1 MDSRHVEGLIRRL
14 QVNRRD
20 HAAWNELYRQLWPFV
35 FGVTYRRLRG
45 ARGLAEDA
53 AQETFIKLLR
63 SLPFDAL
70 RDADDLRAYIWRAAD
85 NVARDYFRKSMRMDA
100 RLVHPDGEGIDEPA
114 MEIGVDDRLRL
125 TEWVENTLL
134 ELPSTDRTILKMLI
148 DGYRLAEIAEAT
160 GLTYSAAGSR
170 VSRLRDRL
178 RSKLQTHSP

>member
-1 MDSRHVEGLIRRL
+1 MDSGHVEDLIRRL
-14 QVNRRD
+14 RVNRRD

-45 ARGLAEDA
+45 AKGLAEDA

-63 SLPFDAL
+63 SLPFDSL
-70 RDADDLRAYIWRAAD
+70 HGADDLRAYIWRAAD
-85 NVARDYFRKSMRMDA
+85 NVARDFFRKSMQMEA
-100 RLVHPDGEGIDEPA
+100 RLVHPEGDVIDEPTTD
-114 MEIGVDDRLRL
+114 IGADDRLRL
-125 TEWVENTLL
+125 TEWVEHTLL

-148 DGYRLAEIAEAT
+148 EGNGLTEIAEAT

-178 RSKLQTHSP
+178 RSKLKTQI